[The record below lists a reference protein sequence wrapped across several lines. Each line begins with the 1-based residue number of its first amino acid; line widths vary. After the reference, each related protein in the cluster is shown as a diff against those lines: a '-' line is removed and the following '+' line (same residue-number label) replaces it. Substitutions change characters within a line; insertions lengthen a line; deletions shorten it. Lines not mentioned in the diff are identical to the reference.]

1 MYFEQNKY
9 HRSSLT
15 LPLSLYLYFEQKK
28 YHRSSLTTEAPVSIV
43 GSVLEKRKV
52 PNGWKWS
59 VCILPGDNYNDNDS
73 DDNDNN
79 DNSNND
85 DKAHGFQWMEI
96 VSLYSA
102 W

>member
-1 MYFEQNKY
+1 M
-9 HRSSLT
+9 
-15 LPLSLYLYFEQKK
+15 
-28 YHRSSLTTEAPVSIV
+28 TTGAPVSIV

-73 DDNDNN
+73 DNNDNN
-79 DNSNND
+79 NDNNNNNNDDD

-102 W
+102 RWSQE